1 MFSRFSSRNTYLI
14 SSRWTLCHIHQN
26 IGMGL
31 PPPPFL
37 LAMPGF
43 WKRLV
48 HQPINL
54 TPWFSLTNSGSAR
67 LLRLWFLTLSVG
79 VGLQYPF
86 AHLAWFLL
94 SSGKGKHNQFKFGFV
109 VDKCTFRKQ
118 IWAVKVDIF
127 KFEEDIKCEM
137 VMLILMLMSM
147 MATRLKANNL
157 FSTENWKGY

>member
-1 MFSRFSSRNTYLI
+1 M
-14 SSRWTLCHIHQN
+14 
-26 IGMGL
+26 
-31 PPPPFL
+31 
-37 LAMPGF
+37 
-43 WKRLV
+43 
-48 HQPINL
+48 
-54 TPWFSLTNSGSAR
+54 
-67 LLRLWFLTLSVG
+67 
-79 VGLQYPF
+79 GLQYPF

-157 FSTENWKGY
+157 FSTENWKGYQKQSYVQRLVKFHFWQEKQYSVSKTSLLGHGKVSLCKNILGEKILHFPEKTLKSALSSQRPGKSRGQNFKLK